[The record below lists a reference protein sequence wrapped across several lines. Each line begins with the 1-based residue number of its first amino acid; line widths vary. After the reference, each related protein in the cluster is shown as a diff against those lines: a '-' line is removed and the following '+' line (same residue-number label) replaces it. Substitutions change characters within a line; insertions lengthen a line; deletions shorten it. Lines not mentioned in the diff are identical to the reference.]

1 MKKTTLV
8 TTTAALVLAF
18 GLSACSDVEMAN
30 MQKDMNQAA
39 QNQASQNIIDA
50 ERDCKVYVA
59 NKTSLP
65 MAAISVSSGNMYKG
79 VSYIP
84 VRVKW
89 NEPYVDETG
98 ECKVVNGKTESYRII
113 D

>member
-8 TTTAALVLAF
+8 TTAAALVLVF
-18 GLSACSDVEMAN
+18 GLSACTDAEMAN

-39 QNQASQNIIDA
+39 QSQASQNIINA

-65 MAAISVSSGNMYKG
+65 MAAISVSSGNMYRG
-79 VSYIP
+79 VAYIP

-89 NEPYVDETG
+89 DEPYVNERG
-98 ECKVVNGKTESYRII
+98 ECKVVNGKTESYRIV